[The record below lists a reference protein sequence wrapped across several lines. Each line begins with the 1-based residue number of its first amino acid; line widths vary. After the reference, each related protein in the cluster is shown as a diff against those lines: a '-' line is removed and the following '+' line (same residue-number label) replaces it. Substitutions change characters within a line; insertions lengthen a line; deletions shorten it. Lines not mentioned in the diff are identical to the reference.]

1 MNTDKSRLFVFW
13 RNCVLQEICDEE
25 KFNTEKIIDM
35 SDMFNNCEKLKK
47 VYMSN
52 LNANNVIKMDSF
64 AMDYLLGRTE
74 KNDYIESSNE
84 TFQMRFENLCKEK
97 GVTHYK
103 VSQDCFFDKSNIS
116 RWLTKG
122 YLPTLEILDMIT
134 KYFNVSIDYILGRSD
149 FRN

>member
-1 MNTDKSRLFVFW
+1 MPISTAFQKRINELVLETD
-13 RNCVLQEICDEE
+13 
-25 KFNTEKIIDM
+25 
-35 SDMFNNCEKLKK
+35 LKK
-47 VYMSN
+47 VDLAKAGNFDYRSLSN
-52 LNANNVIKMDSF
+52 AIVYGIIPTTSTLIKIADYFKVS
-64 AMDYLLGRTE
+64 MDYLLGRTE

-84 TFQMRFENLCKEK
+84 TFQVRFVKLCEQK

-103 VSQDCFFDKSNIS
+103 VSKDCFFDKSNIS
-116 RWLTKG
+116 RWLAKG

>member
-1 MNTDKSRLFVFW
+1 MPISTTFQKRINELADETD
-13 RNCVLQEICDEE
+13 
-25 KFNTEKIIDM
+25 
-35 SDMFNNCEKLKK
+35 LKK
-47 VYMSN
+47 VDLAKVGNFDYRSLSN
-52 LNANNVIKMDSF
+52 ALVYGIVPTTTTLIKMADYFKVS
-64 AMDYLLGRTE
+64 MDYLLGRTE

>member
-1 MNTDKSRLFVFW
+1 MPISTTFQKRINELILETDLRKVDLAKAGNFDYRSLSNALVYG
-13 RNCVLQEICDEE
+13 
-25 KFNTEKIIDM
+25 IIPTT
-35 SDMFNNCEKLKK
+35 STL
-47 VYMSN
+47 
-52 LNANNVIKMDSF
+52 IKMADYFKVS
-64 AMDYLLGRTE
+64 MDYLLGRTE

-84 TFQMRFENLCKEK
+84 NFQVRFVKLCKEK

-116 RWLTKG
+116 RWLAKG